1 VKPSTPSREEL
12 QQENEA
18 ARITLAQL
26 EKMSYKELKAYAGI
40 KGNIKREKIYQ
51 ILHLK

>member
-1 VKPSTPSREEL
+1 
-12 QQENEA
+12 
-18 ARITLAQL
+18 
-26 EKMSYKELKAYAGI
+26 MSYKELKAYAGI